1 MKSKLEVKSPIDYS
15 KKIIVS
21 KLETPQANI
30 ENIERI
36 LLRTLP
42 DKVTLGELRE
52 EVRRKILRENAFE
65 QIMNYISL
73 QFTFQISSTE
83 LEELTNNVINEF
95 KNSSMTKDAAT
106 KIAQKII
113 MKTLIFEY
121 ISKQNNI
128 TVSDKELEETI
139 KKEKEIAPQ
148 EMKAFFDSQ
157 SNDKLRHMIL
167 EQKIVAFLLEK
178 FKVEF
183 NLK

>member
-1 MKSKLEVKSPIDYS
+1 MKSKLEVKNQIDYS
-15 KKIIVS
+15 KKIIVN

-65 QIMNYISL
+65 QIMNYLSL
-73 QFTFQISSTE
+73 QFTFQISSSE
-83 LEELTNNVINEF
+83 LNEIKRNVMEEF
-95 KNSSMTKDAAT
+95 KASSITEETAN

-121 ISKQNNI
+121 IANQNNI
-128 TVSDKELEETI
+128 IITQQELDETI
-139 KKEKEIAPQ
+139 KKEKEIAPEQ
-148 EMKAFFDSQ
+148 MKDFFSEKN
-157 SNDKLRHMIL
+157 SDKLRHMIL
-167 EQKIVAFLLEK
+167 EQKIVSFLLDK

-183 NLK
+183 DLK